1 MVKKTKG
8 GFAHRELRNYTH
20 YLTEAGALNK
30 ISLLITLNFF
40 LSTFQL
46 TVFQFKVISDGGTT
60 YYSSDG
66 QASHRWVFLENVP
79 SWKRDSHF
87 WVVESLLGR
96 ENSFEQ
102 AVLGNQWG
110 RKSWKGLGPVSRK
123 SAGQII
129 NGPSRKAVFVY
140 TPRARFQ
147 LFCR

>member
-66 QASHRWVFLENVP
+66 QASHRSVFLESVP
-79 SWKRDSHF
+79 SWLRVPTFEWLKVYWGERIRLSKLSWGIRNCGRF
-87 WVVESLLGR
+87 ARRRSLGLLG
-96 ENSFEQ
+96 
-102 AVLGNQWG
+102 L
-110 RKSWKGLGPVSRK
+110 KSIRPMTYNTLQHGE
-123 SAGQII
+123 
-129 NGPSRKAVFVY
+129 PSC
-140 TPRARFQ
+140 PRCYFS
-147 LFCR
+147 